1 MLAYIP
7 YMDPM
12 GNLLASVPEKNTIKP
27 GRFTSDSVKVPK
39 IGGFTHEL
47 GISMG
52 KISFQPWKI
61 VKLSV
66 FRGDFSRSVQ
76 CGVPHFW
83 AIGVIFWIY
92 QGSWPWAWNRNELA
106 DVTAKFRWRMSTL
119 EQSTMVYWEYSPNSH
134 NLILI
139 YGTGWWVFHNFPL
152 LPRHKSDT
160 YHILYIPCTTPIQQP
175 SGWHSPG
182 WDGRRSTSGP
192 PFLARLSMPCG
203 CAQGMAEKNEDMK
216 VS

>member
-1 MLAYIP
+1 MILG
-7 YMDPM
+7 DLF
-12 GNLLASVPEKNTIKP
+12 NLGSHIS
-27 GRFTSDSVKVPK
+27 GRSGWFF
-39 IGGFTHEL
+39 GF
-47 GISMG
+47 I
-52 KISFQPWKI
+52 
-61 VKLSV
+61 
-66 FRGDFSRSVQ
+66 RGHGHGRS
-76 CGVPHFW
+76 
-83 AIGVIFWIY
+83 
-92 QGSWPWAWNRNELA
+92 AWNRNELA

-139 YGTGWWVFHNFPL
+139 YGTGWWIFHNFPL

-160 YHILYIPCTTPIQQP
+160 YHILTYIPCTTPIQQP
-175 SGWHSPG
+175 RGWHSPG

-192 PFLARLSMPCG
+192 PFLARLSMPHMPCG